1 MCWEQIVTLSHRSQS
16 HWRIEYLCLHM
27 TDTVPIWQ
35 VHGLSKKGLD
45 ITLLLRQLSTLD
57 STLKDLNPAFQ
68 TGEMGFYTVFTQ
80 CMSGWGLRSQVRVA
94 PVRSRTLPC
103 KVINLNFSH
112 TALSCFSCPASPLYE
127 THIVPSLLFL
137 CPQYGSL
144 TFYGRCIVDSAMNPQ
159 LLSNTGS
166 RDWEMG
172 QEVEQDKQNKEPQRH
187 SLLVAFLSTKKQ
199 LF

>member
-1 MCWEQIVTLSHRSQS
+1 MCWEQTVTLSHRSQS
-16 HWRIEYLCLHM
+16 HWRIEYLCLDM

-35 VHGLSKKGLD
+35 VHGLSKKKTRYNL
-45 ITLLLRQLSTLD
+45 ITETVKHTRQYF
-57 STLKDLNPAFQ
+57 LKDLNPAFR

-80 CMSGWGLRSQVRVA
+80 CLSGWSLKSQVRVA

-112 TALSCFSCPASPLYE
+112 TPLRCPASLLYE

-144 TFYGRCIVDSAMNPQ
+144 TFYGCRIVDSAMNPQ

-166 RDWEMG
+166 RDWEIG
-172 QEVEQDKQNKEPQRH
+172 QEVEQDKQNKETQRH
-187 SLLVAFLSTKKQ
+187 SLLMAFLSTKKQ